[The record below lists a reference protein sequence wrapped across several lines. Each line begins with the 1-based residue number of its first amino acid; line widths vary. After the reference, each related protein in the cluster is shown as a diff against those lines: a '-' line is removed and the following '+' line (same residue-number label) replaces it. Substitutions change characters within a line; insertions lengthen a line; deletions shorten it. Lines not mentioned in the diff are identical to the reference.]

1 MGMKELG
8 YTAKDVA
15 DGKRY
20 LAEES
25 RCLKIAQ
32 KSDLKAMEWAFRFGQ
47 KLWIDILKERR
58 GTRNER
64 TLTNYLKAVGFRQ
77 TPHTAYRYIDLYRAA
92 KTLKTIKESGLSRA
106 YLTRVGQ
113 TLWTDNPIFLRIA
126 DRLVINP
133 IRRETEAKTLEVLD
147 EVCQV
152 VKDARAR
159 LKTLK
164 SIKVLRT
171 EPHGSD
177 FMWEMDGCLED
188 CQKAVRIHARLEQ
201 DVARLTGRHD
211 KAFTVY
217 EGSEGYQVITP
228 SDMGEGRTAKELILD
243 AHRQE
248 TIRNILDE
256 ACESDHQG
264 VNHNLVLGDALK
276 ILKDRT
282 LFPERSVDCVLTDP
296 PYSDED
302 YEPEREHTRVKHHAP
317 ATTAE
322 AAELAASVAR
332 IILDRKINRSRFC
345 WVQFCPLRKVH
356 IFLPALLRA
365 FKDAGFEPDFQVL
378 VWDKCVPA
386 RVGGTETFGSQAEA
400 ILHLN
405 LGRPLPQKDPNGS
418 KIFSPIF
425 RVQQP
430 KKGKGVEPWKPVE
443 LLKKLLWLSLYGDN
457 RSDNATK
464 QRVLDPFAGRGS
476 TGIAAMELGRSYA
489 LIEIDKDQHDIA
501 KANLLMAMKG
511 QPTSVAELIPGK
523 RAP

>member
-1 MGMKELG
+1 MRIMDKKNTG
-8 YTAKDVA
+8 YTTKDVS
-15 DGKRY
+15 DGRLFLSRESSC
-20 LAEES
+20 LAVAREKDIE
-25 RCLKIAQ
+25 
-32 KSDLKAMEWAFRFGQ
+32 AMEWAFRFGQ
-47 KLWIDILKERR
+47 KLWVDILKEKR
-58 GTRNER
+58 GTRNQGV
-64 TLTNYLKAVGFRQ
+64 LKNYLKAVGFKNDNK
-77 TPHTAYRYIDLYRAA
+77 TAYRYIALYRAA
-92 KTLKTIKESGLSRA
+92 KTLKTIKTSGLSRT

-113 TLWTDNPIFLRIA
+113 SLWTDNPLFDRIGVH
-126 DRLVINP
+126 LVINP

-152 VKDARAR
+152 VKDAQAR
-159 LKTLK
+159 LNALK
-164 SIKVLRT
+164 SIKVLRA
-171 EPHGSD
+171 EPHSD
-177 FMWEMDGCLED
+177 GVMTDFEGFPED
-188 CQKAVRIHARLEQ
+188 FQKAVRIRAGLERN
-201 DVARLTGRHD
+201 VARLTGRHY
-211 KAFTVY
+211 KNLTIY

-256 ACESDHQG
+256 ACEADHQG
-264 VNHNLVLGDALK
+264 VGRNLVLGDALK
-276 ILKDRT
+276 ILKDRS
-282 LFPERSVDCVLTDP
+282 LFQERSVDCVLTDP

-317 ATTAE
+317 ATTVE

-386 RVGGTETFGSQAEA
+386 RVGGTDTFGSQAEA

-405 LGRPLPQKDPNGS
+405 LGRPLPQKDPHGS

-425 RVQQP
+425 RVPQP
-430 KKGKGVEPWKPVE
+430 KKGKGLEPWKPVE

-457 RSDNATK
+457 RSENATK

-476 TGIAAMELGRSYA
+476 TGIAAMELGRSCA

-501 KANLLMAMKG
+501 KANLLKAAKL
-511 QPTSVAELIPGK
+511 QFKLPK
-523 RAP
+523 